1 MFREVNISKKIEKV
15 EKSISKYIYKHLKIS
30 KAVKRFVAIEYS
42 TYHREIRVIYN
53 GVYIGKVGNDDKS
66 ILYSPRELVENI
78 IKDYAS
84 KLALS
89 NLKEL

>member
-1 MFREVNISKKIEKV
+1 MNISKKIARV
-15 EKSISKYIYKHLKIS
+15 EKSISKYIYKQLKLP

-42 TYHREIRVIYN
+42 TRHREIRVVYN
-53 GVYIGKVGNDDKS
+53 GAYIWKIGEDKES
-66 ILYSPRELVENI
+66 LIYSKRELVENI

-89 NLKEL
+89 TLKESKK

>member
-1 MFREVNISKKIEKV
+1 MNISKKTAEF
-15 EKSISKYIYKHLKIS
+15 EKSISKYIYKHLKIP

-53 GVYIGKVGNDDKS
+53 GTYIGKVGNNDES
-66 ILYSPRELVENI
+66 LIYSTRELVENI

-84 KLALS
+84 ESALS
-89 NLKEL
+89 TLKELQK